1 MVPSTSNGFLSTHL
15 KRNIRTK
22 MSAPEEKEK
31 KQRRLENKA
40 KKDAKWTGKKKDTI
54 DDTV

>member
-1 MVPSTSNGFLSTHL
+1 
-15 KRNIRTK
+15 

-40 KKDAKWTGKKKDTI
+40 KKDAKWVEKKGLI
-54 DDTV
+54 NDTV

>member
-1 MVPSTSNGFLSTHL
+1 
-15 KRNIRTK
+15 

-40 KKDAKWTGKKKDTI
+40 KKDAKYGAKKGN
-54 DDTV
+54 